1 MRHGV
6 AVAAAA
12 AFLLTSCASTGGQG
26 QDGSGGSSG
35 SPEEIADLER
45 PGSVSGV
52 AWTWEAPEGVADL
65 AGVHAVP
72 GGVAAVVDD
81 GVIGLSGE
89 NGGVMWE
96 HRVPGSEVFGAVA
109 GQGRYFVL
117 QVLDPDAPQ
126 TQPRMI
132 VVDLSTGE
140 SVHDYEL
147 RDGDSASG
155 LVRGGLSGVAGDH
168 WITVEEDET
177 LVAHELGSDSPAWT
191 VPNVA
196 GCDDVGSVDRTAA
209 TDAVLVAA
217 FTCYEQPEDE
227 APVEMTEGQEFASGF
242 AGFDPATGDELW
254 RTEAPMGMFPGD
266 AHERDLTVHESGMVT
281 AYYPYEQVGQ
291 VIDADTG
298 DVEALDG
305 GEVLWSSDDGS
316 LVGMWDGRTRGYRIQ
331 ESGGEV
337 RESLGDSRAG
347 AGTAIIN
354 ALQGD
359 IETVG
364 LEGGVLHMGDL
375 FEGGAGETELA
386 AFEGFEE
393 TVPVTFSWDSEASM
407 EVDET
412 VVVPGAVAVSYIDHS
427 GSSGVMGLQ

>member
-1 MRHGV
+1 MRHGAAV
-6 AVAAAA
+6 AVAAT
-12 AFLLTSCASTGGQG
+12 FLLTSCASFDG
-26 QDGSGGSSG
+26 QDQGGPGGSSG
-35 SPEEIADLER
+35 TSEEIRDLDR

-117 QVLDPDAPQ
+117 QVLDPDDTEAP
-126 TQPRMI
+126 PRML

-155 LVRGGLSGVAGDH
+155 PVRGGLAGVTGEH
-168 WITVEEDET
+168 WITVEGDED
-177 LVAHELGSDSPAWT
+177 LVAHELGSDEPAWS
-191 VPNVA
+191 VPDVA
-196 GCDDVGSVDRTAA
+196 GCDDVGSIDRTAA
-209 TDAVLVAA
+209 TDDVLVAA
-217 FTCYEQPEDE
+217 FTCYEQPEGED
-227 APVEMTEGQEFASGF
+227 PVEMTEGQEFVSGF

-254 RTEAPMGMFPGD
+254 RTEAPAGMFPGD
-266 AHERDLTVHESGMVT
+266 AHERDLTVHESGIVT

-291 VIDADTG
+291 VVDAATG
-298 DVEALDG
+298 DVEALEG
-305 GEVLWSSDDGS
+305 GEVLWASEDGS
-316 LVGMWDGRTRGYRIQ
+316 LVGVWDGRTRGYRIQ
-331 ESGGEV
+331 ELGGDV
-337 RESLGDSRAG
+337 RESLGDEQVGAG
-347 AGTAIIN
+347 AAIVN

-375 FEGGAGETELA
+375 FEGGTGETELA

-393 TVPVTFSWDSEASM
+393 TVPVTFSWDAEASM
-407 EVDET
+407 KVDQT

>member
-1 MRHGV
+1 M
-6 AVAAAA
+6 AT
-12 AFLLTSCASTGGQG
+12 FLLTSCASIGDQTGPAGA
-26 QDGSGGSSG
+26 
-35 SPEEIADLER
+35 PEEIRDLDR
-45 PGSVSGV
+45 PTSVSRV

-117 QVLDPDAPQ
+117 QVLDSDDTEAP
-126 TQPRMI
+126 PRM
-132 VVDLSTGE
+132 VVIDLSTGE

-155 LVRGGLSGVAGDH
+155 LVRGGLGSVTGEH
-168 WITVEEDET
+168 WITVEDDEN
-177 LVAHELGSDSPAWT
+177 LVAHELGSDATAWS
-191 VPNVA
+191 VPDVA

-209 TDAVLVAA
+209 TDDVLVAA
-217 FTCYEQPEDE
+217 FTCYEQPEGED
-227 APVEMTEGQEFASGF
+227 PVEMTEGQEFVSGF

-254 RTEAPMGMFPGD
+254 RTEASAGMFPAD
-266 AHERDLTVHESGMVT
+266 AHERDLTVHESGLAT
-281 AYYPYEQVGQ
+281 AYYPYDQGGQ
-291 VIDADTG
+291 VIDPATG

-305 GEVLWSSDDGS
+305 GEVLWSSEDGS
-316 LVGMWDGRTRGYRIQ
+316 LLGVWDGSTRGYRIQ
-331 ESGGEV
+331 ELGGDV
-337 RESLGDSRAG
+337 RASLGDERVG
-347 AGTAIIN
+347 AGTAIVN

-364 LEGGVLHMGDL
+364 LEGGLLHMGDL
-375 FEGGAGETELA
+375 FEGGTGETELA

-393 TVPVTFSWDSEASM
+393 TVPVTFSWEAEASM
-407 EVDET
+407 ELDQT
-412 VVVPGAVAVSYIDHS
+412 VAVPGAVAVSYIDHS